1 MASHDAPK
9 VSKQLQGTIISVR
22 KAGGDPVELVGE
34 VALRA
39 LKRKPGAV
47 PVRALASRGDR
58 GQSLP
63 WGERIASHEGS
74 SEWVLDA
81 GRHNVASTGRA
92 GSAERAA
99 LPQAAPA
106 RQVTPKQA
114 SPRQASPRQA
124 SPRQAS
130 PRQASPRQASPEHA
144 APERPS
150 SPDHAASPDR
160 TASTERESSAEPTGD
175 ERDDPGRRSTDSE
188 DSTAPETHLPGT
200 LTVEPQASIEADD
213 VEDMPRTTPKF
224 SERPS
229 TADSWS
235 RSTGRIL
242 DLLDKHSKFKRTALR
257 ARRRYFS
264 NAWLA
269 TRLALWV
276 VLLGVPIIVYPI
288 AVFFESWSLR
298 SQKYMASYGMALSN
312 FCYILA
318 PSLGASVRYTLE
330 GIIGTMLALLNML
343 LLNQMTG
350 SYMSGGAYQT
360 RSEVLDPVTGAT
372 LYRSD
377 WLPLCNLG
385 NGARFVQTNST
396 ADFMQNC
403 FLNVHWSSL
412 TPDAA
417 KALII
422 TLDLTI
428 FHGVIL
434 WAGFGLC
441 VRLYG
446 FTYLAYW
453 LMLFVTPTSD
463 AFIENPSD
471 PWTQAIMTCVGGCLA
486 VLSQILP
493 CPNDALSKATKSA
506 AELVESV
513 SAILEALPHASSEE
527 VAIAIASALE
537 APQLWLQD
545 IDEAL
550 HAAWFEDFGI
560 LPARSRRRMK
570 LRNQVELMKS
580 LLQHMGLA
588 QRLGQQL
595 TPADARALE
604 SRLPSLTDICTSA
617 ARAIPLPG
625 TSVDKD
631 AVEELEEALEYMQK
645 EFQSQKQPEQQ
656 LSGNVLAFVLA
667 LCTISSGIVKRLQS
681 LEQWTIVSPCS
692 RCAIWTWLCDLAS
705 RLDLPQTRSR
715 PSHLRFVFR
724 STLAMV
730 LAFLF
735 GWLGFER
742 AMSAYNYGAAVTVA
756 VVVANTTEAGFSLS
770 LIMRRLNS
778 AVIGT
783 VLGQAA
789 QQVLAV
795 QTEFHATLYGI
806 FLFCFAVFLIFQI
819 LHSKEHAST
828 AMPVL
833 GIGALALVPATGVF
847 RVYNSQIE
855 VEAEISLASSVKAT
869 VFGGTIMLIID
880 LLLYSSARSSAQ
892 KQLEKAMAKIQGLL
906 SRVMG
911 LTEKEDITENVDGSS
926 NEEEKVLA
934 YLNQVRGLLPHALAE
949 PAPRGIEF
957 PYALFSSVEGSLRTV
972 ASEMGTLE
980 WMFDTL
986 LAHSSSTA
994 LMGKEELAPLLSDI
1008 ESYLTQMLSTVQVM
1022 YKDVS
1027 SRNFQP
1033 AGESGGDTAAGMLR
1047 QEILEKNYAR
1057 ISQAAKEI
1065 KPLVAQTRRL
1075 SGLAQAVLRNKD
1087 GNEGAGFPE
1096 LLQRLRESS
1105 KDARGL
1111 TPMQDML
1118 SPVELLVSILGTV
1131 SKQVVNIQLVLA
1143 QYG

>member
-513 SAILEALPHASSEE
+513 SAILEALPHASS
-527 VAIAIASALE
+527 
-537 APQLWLQD
+537 
-545 IDEAL
+545 
-550 HAAWFEDFGI
+550 
-560 LPARSRRRMK
+560 
-570 LRNQVELMKS
+570 
-580 LLQHMGLA
+580 
-588 QRLGQQL
+588 
-595 TPADARALE
+595 
-604 SRLPSLTDICTSA
+604 
-617 ARAIPLPG
+617 
-625 TSVDKD
+625 
-631 AVEELEEALEYMQK
+631 
-645 EFQSQKQPEQQ
+645 
-656 LSGNVLAFVLA
+656 
-667 LCTISSGIVKRLQS
+667 
-681 LEQWTIVSPCS
+681 
-692 RCAIWTWLCDLAS
+692 
-705 RLDLPQTRSR
+705 
-715 PSHLRFVFR
+715 
-724 STLAMV
+724 
-730 LAFLF
+730 
-735 GWLGFER
+735 R

-911 LTEKEDITENVDGSS
+911 LSEKEDITENVDGSS

-1118 SPVELLVSILGTV
+1118 SQVELLVSILGTV